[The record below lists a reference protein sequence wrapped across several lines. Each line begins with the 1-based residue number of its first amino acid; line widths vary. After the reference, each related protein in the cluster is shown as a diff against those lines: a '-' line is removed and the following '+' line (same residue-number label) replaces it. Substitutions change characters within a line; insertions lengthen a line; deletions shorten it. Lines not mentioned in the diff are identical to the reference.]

1 MSGPLISVVVPVHN
15 AAGSLHRGLRSVL
28 GQTLTDF
35 ELIVIDDCSTD
46 ESGRILRRYSE
57 LDKRVRLFS
66 TERNGGPGAAR
77 NVGLRNARGRYIA
90 FLDADDFWIRDKL
103 ERQIRCFEDDEVIL
117 SHTSVV
123 LLNRRGDVLGIVNG
137 RRRIILG
144 DMFVGNRIA
153 MSSAMIRRDLTG
165 AEEMPE
171 MRNREDYAYW
181 ISLLKQNRGYV
192 SRVPEALCGYV
203 KTPGSLSSNALRNI
217 VDTYRMYV
225 SEVGVSPVLA
235 TVLVIVF
242 VCVKFY
248 KELAARVCWMC
259 LSQDSKR
266 KLEESMDHCWSWN
279 EQQEET

>member
-15 AAGSLHRGLRSVL
+15 AAGFLHRGLRSVL

-46 ESGRILRRYSE
+46 ESASILKRYAE
-57 LDKRVRLFS
+57 LDERVRFFS

-77 NVGLRNARGRYIA
+77 NVGLKNARGQYIA
-90 FLDADDFWIRDKL
+90 FLDADDFWMRNKL
-103 ERQIRCFEDDEVIL
+103 ERQIRCFEDDKVIL

-123 LLNRRGDVLGIVNG
+123 LLNTRGDVLGIVNG
-137 RRRIILG
+137 RRRMNLW

-165 AEEMPE
+165 VEEMPE
-171 MRNREDYAYW
+171 IRNREDYAYW
-181 ISLLKQNRGYV
+181 ISLLKQNRGCV
-192 SRVPEALCGYV
+192 SRVPDALCGYV
-203 KTPGSLSSNALRNI
+203 KTPGSLSSNAMKNI

-242 VCVKFY
+242 ACVKCY

-266 KLEESMDHCWSWN
+266 KLEEKMEVGWNWN
-279 EQQEET
+279 EQGKET

>member
-15 AAGSLHRGLRSVL
+15 AAGCLHRGLRSVL

-35 ELIVIDDCSTD
+35 ELIAIDDCSTD
-46 ESGRILRRYSE
+46 ESASILKCYAE
-57 LDKRVRLFS
+57 LDKRVRFFS

-77 NVGLRNARGRYIA
+77 NVGLRQARGQYIA
-90 FLDADDFWIRDKL
+90 FLDADDFWMRNKL
-103 ERQIRCFEDDEVIL
+103 ERQIRCFEDDKVIL

-123 LLNRRGDVLGIVNG
+123 LLNTQGDILGIVNG
-137 RRRIILG
+137 RRQMNLWN
-144 DMFVGNRIA
+144 MFVGNRIA
-153 MSSAMIRRDLTG
+153 MSSAMIRRDLIG

-192 SRVPEALCGYV
+192 SRVPDALCGYV
-203 KTPGSLSSNALRNI
+203 KTPGSLSSNAMKNI

-225 SEVGVSPVLA
+225 SEVGVSPALA

-242 VCVKFY
+242 ACVKCY

-266 KLEESMDHCWSWN
+266 KLEEKMEVGWHWN
-279 EQQEET
+279 EQGRET

>member
-28 GQTLTDF
+28 DQTLIDF
-35 ELIVIDDCSTD
+35 ELIVIDDCSMD
-46 ESGRILRRYSE
+46 ASVSILKSYCE
-57 LDKRVRLFS
+57 LDERVRFFS
-66 TERNGGPGAAR
+66 TERNSGPGAAR
-77 NVGLRNARGRYIA
+77 NVGLKNARGRYVA

-103 ERQIRCFEDDEVIL
+103 ERQIRCFEDNEVIL

-123 LLNRRGDVLGIVNG
+123 LLNTRGDVLGIVNG
-137 RRRIILG
+137 RKRMNLW

-165 AEEMPE
+165 AEKMPE

-192 SRVPEALCGYV
+192 ARVPDALCGYV
-203 KTPGSLSSNALRNI
+203 KMPGSLSSNILKNI

-242 VCVKFY
+242 ACVKCY
-248 KELAARVCWMC
+248 KELTARVCWMC
-259 LSQDSKR
+259 LSQNTKG
-266 KLEESMDHCWSWN
+266 KLKESMDFCWNWN
-279 EQQEET
+279 EQGKET

>member
-15 AAGSLHRGLRSVL
+15 AASSLHRGLRSVL
-28 GQTLTDF
+28 GQTLIDF

-46 ESGRILRRYSE
+46 ESASILKRYSE
-57 LDKRVRLFS
+57 LDTRVRLFS

-77 NVGLRNARGRYIA
+77 NVGLRNARGQYVA
-90 FLDADDFWIRDKL
+90 FLDADDFWTRDKL
-103 ERQIRCFEDDEVIL
+103 ERQIRCFEDNEVIL

-123 LLNRRGDVLGIVNG
+123 LLNTRGDVLGMVNG
-137 RRRIILG
+137 RRRMSLW

-153 MSSAMIRRDLTG
+153 MSSAMIRRDLIG

-181 ISLLKQNRGYV
+181 ISLLKQNGGCV
-192 SRVPEALCGYV
+192 SRVPDALCGYV
-203 KTPGSLSSNALRNI
+203 QMPGSLSSNAMKNI

-235 TVLVIVF
+235 AALVVVF
-242 VCVKFY
+242 ACVKCY
-248 KELAARVCWMC
+248 KELAARVRWMC

-266 KLEESMDHCWSWN
+266 KLEEKMDVSWN
-279 EQQEET
+279 WDEQGKET